1 MSEPSKPISA
11 GDATSFFAA
20 FAVCCKAMSA
30 MGRLKWLGDLPNR
43 GLLLVL
49 GAAVLAFSLLSPT
62 FRTAGNLE
70 NILVGFSHMGIL
82 AVGQAFPI
90 LLGGIDLSVGSIL
103 ALSGMTGFDLFL
115 VFQLPGSIVVPAMLA
130 VATAAGAL
138 NGALIV
144 LARLQPFIVTLATMA
159 AYRGLTY
166 AISGRQ
172 LYPQLATSAIQDRLL
187 LGFDDSVGRIPYAFF
202 FLLLLCATGQFA
214 LSLTKFGRDVYT
226 VGGNLEAA
234 RLSGI
239 DVSRTFIA
247 AYAISGFCAGLA
259 ALLLVSRMTTSQENL
274 GLGIELSAI
283 AAAIVGGVSLQG
295 GVGNALGPAIGA
307 FLLGV
312 ILIGL
317 NLVGVTTY
325 AQPVLTGL
333 ILLAAVAYDRRKVLK
348 GLRSE
353 AGA

>member
-1 MSEPSKPISA
+1 MRV
-11 GDATSFFAA
+11 AA
-20 FAVCCKAMSA
+20 RIKSIL
-30 MGRLKWLGDLPNR
+30 RLPNA

-49 GAAVLAFSLLSPT
+49 GATSLTFSLLSPS
-62 FRTAGNLE
+62 FRTAGNFE
-70 NILVGFSHMGIL
+70 NVLVGFSHMGIL
-82 AVGQAFPI
+82 AIGQAFPI

-103 ALSGMTGFDLFL
+103 ALAGMVGFDLFL
-115 VFQLPGSIVVPAMLA
+115 VFQLPGAAVVPLMLA
-130 VATAAGAL
+130 AATAAGAL
-138 NGALIV
+138 NGLLIV
-144 LARLQPFIVTLATMA
+144 FVRLQPFIATLATMA

-172 LYPQLATSAIQDRLL
+172 IYPELATSAIRDPFF
-187 LGFDDSVGRIPYAFF
+187 LGLDDSIGRFPYAFF
-202 FLLLLCATGQFA
+202 LLVLVCGAAQSA

-234 RLSGI
+234 RLAGI
-239 DVSRTFIA
+239 KVGRTFVA
-247 AYAISGFCAGLA
+247 AYAMSGFCAGLA
-259 ALLLVSRMTTSQENL
+259 AVLLVSRMTTSQENI
-274 GLGIELSAI
+274 GIGIELSAI

-295 GVGNALGPAIGA
+295 GAGDAIGPVTGA

-317 NLVGVTTY
+317 NLVGVPTY

-333 ILLAAVAYDRRKVLK
+333 IVLAAVAYDRRKAPR
-348 GLRSE
+348 GE